1 MTTPIHPV
9 SKTALIPVI
18 RTHADGTQQRYWIS
32 LRKFMDDRERGVMMQ
47 RIPRETHTDVTV
59 PEQEAPVYQ
68 MEFIENMI
76 DFGVAGLEF
85 KKDKYE
91 AELIAKVEIK
101 KNGKLIRTYPVKVSR
116 EMIARAILKK
126 VLSVN

>member
-1 MTTPIHPV
+1 MSTPIHPV

-47 RIPRETHTDVTV
+47 RIPREEHTDITM
-59 PEQEAPVYQ
+59 PEQKAPVYQ
-68 MEFIENMI
+68 MEFIENIM

-91 AELIAKVEIK
+91 VELVAKVEIK
-101 KNGKLIRTYPVKVSR
+101 KNGKLIRTYPVKVNR
-116 EMIARAILKK
+116 KIIARAILKK
-126 VLSVN
+126 IFGK